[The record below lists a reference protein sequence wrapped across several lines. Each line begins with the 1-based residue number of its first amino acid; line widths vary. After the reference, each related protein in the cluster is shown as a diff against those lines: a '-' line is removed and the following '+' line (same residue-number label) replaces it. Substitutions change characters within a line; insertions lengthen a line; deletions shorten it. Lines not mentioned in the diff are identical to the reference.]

1 MDNVFHQFEND
12 ILGILGMQGRDIRK
26 LVLTFEHGQIPT
38 IEISEFL
45 LSTPDVLVTKTYT
58 VAEVN

>member
-1 MDNVFHQFEND
+1 
-12 ILGILGMQGRDIRK
+12 MQGRDIRK